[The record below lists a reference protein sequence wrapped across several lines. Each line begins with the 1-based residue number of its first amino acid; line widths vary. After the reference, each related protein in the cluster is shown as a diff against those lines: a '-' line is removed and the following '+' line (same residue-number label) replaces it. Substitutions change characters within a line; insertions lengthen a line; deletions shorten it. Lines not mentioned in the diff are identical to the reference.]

1 MKTCIKLMLLMLIPI
16 IGMAQRSQNDSL
28 KNALK
33 TARTDSARLSIFV
46 NLALLNEELN
56 RDTAL
61 YYYEQAIK
69 VAKKNNQQLA
79 EAFALGGRG
88 YMLRA
93 LGKFPES
100 LACYQQ
106 ALKLAEDPAVGNRNW
121 YTYPF
126 LDAHN
131 ERLALLSLI
140 HQNFGE
146 LMRVSGLLASH
157 PACG

>member
-69 VAKKNNQQLA
+69 VAKKKQ
-79 EAFALGGRG
+79 
-88 YMLRA
+88 
-93 LGKFPES
+93 
-100 LACYQQ
+100 
-106 ALKLAEDPAVGNRNW
+106 PA
-121 YTYPF
+121 T
-126 LDAHN
+126 
-131 ERLALLSLI
+131 
-140 HQNFGE
+140 
-146 LMRVSGLLASH
+146 
-157 PACG
+157 C